1 MKKNI
6 ICLLFILMSSITMA
20 QAKFPFYEQLAFD
33 FYRTTVLDSFPV
45 KKKITIYSYIS
56 DMHFSESYFT
66 VPACNRHGKLIKT
79 SGLGILKEYEDSR
92 NTFDAILIELNTDA
106 IDKKQFRIKERTVN
120 RYPKLLIGSPFAE
133 EDSTERVFI
142 TILEENS
149 ETLIIFYSLEFDAN
163 GKVVNWCRTEHQI
176 YIEY

>member
-1 MKKNI
+1 
-6 ICLLFILMSSITMA
+6 MA

-45 KKKITIYSYIS
+45 KKKITVFKYILDVHPNYFFTAPNYVGS
-56 DMHFSESYFT
+56 LNHKTDAKFVLLKTYAESQYDF
-66 VPACNRHGKLIKT
+66 
-79 SGLGILKEYEDSR
+79 DSPM
-92 NTFDAILIELNTDA
+92 AELNTDSVN
-106 IDKKQFRIKERTVN
+106 KKQFRVKEKRRN
-120 RYPKLLIGSPFAE
+120 YYPKLLITLPFTEESSPERIFININE
-133 EDSTERVFI
+133 EH
-142 TILEENS
+142 S